1 MESNLPIGYHR
12 LNELFSEFKEII
24 IPFLRGL
31 VLKVHD
37 LKVSVKNNVHAFD
50 DVNEIYV
57 FLYFVTDQAG
67 HVEETKILQFS
78 EVDIFDVIIKVRRE
92 NLESF
97 HGYVASENHFPEIS
111 EYLGF

>member
-50 DVNEIYV
+50 DVKKMLMKYT
-57 FLYFVTDQAG
+57 FFY
-67 HVEETKILQFS
+67 ILLRIRL
-78 EVDIFDVIIKVRRE
+78 VM
-92 NLESF
+92 
-97 HGYVASENHFPEIS
+97 
-111 EYLGF
+111 